1 MQLFPFINQKMAD
14 TSGFEPETS
23 SLEGCCSI
31 QLSYASEL
39 LNMVVRAGLEPASS
53 ALWGQRTNQL
63 CYRTVVA
70 LAGLEPA
77 TKALSR
83 LCSTAELQG
92 SKWRSIEDLNPWPP
106 RSKRGTLS
114 TELMLR
120 GAEWRTRTLNLSI
133 RNAAL
138 FPVELIPQA

>member
-1 MQLFPFINQKMAD
+1 
-14 TSGFEPETS
+14 
-23 SLEGCCSI
+23 
-31 QLSYASEL
+31 
-39 LNMVVRAGLEPASS
+39 MVVRAGLEPASS

-70 LAGLEPA
+70 LAGFEPA

-83 LCSTAELQG
+83 LCSTTELQG
-92 SKWRSIEDLNPWPP
+92 SKWRNMEDSNPRPP

-114 TELMLR
+114 AELMLR
-120 GAEWRTRTLNLSI
+120 GAEWGIRTPNLSI

-138 FPVELIPQA
+138 FPVELIPQV